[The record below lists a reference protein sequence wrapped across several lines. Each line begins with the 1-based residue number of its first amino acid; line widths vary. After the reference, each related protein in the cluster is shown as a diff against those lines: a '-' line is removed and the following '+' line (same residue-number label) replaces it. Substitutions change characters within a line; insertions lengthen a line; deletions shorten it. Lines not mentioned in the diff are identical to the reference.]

1 MCILKRLQGQYK
13 PVLAALSQKA
23 VQRYNFLRTQPN
35 KMHKNRPFV
44 HISSFLC
51 NISPLTRQGSQRC
64 FQLRQH
70 IFVLVPDH
78 RHIKCRNELLCLIA
92 FQVGLFHCIFFITC
106 LQRHE

>member
-35 KMHKNRPFV
+35 KMHKNSPFV

-51 NISPLTRQGSQRC
+51 NISPLTREK
-64 FQLRQH
+64 
-70 IFVLVPDH
+70 P
-78 RHIKCRNELLCLIA
+78 
-92 FQVGLFHCIFFITC
+92 FINSNH
-106 LQRHE
+106 QSS